1 MDINLKQNFIEKF
14 RTYFGEE
21 TDFPITFWYSN
32 NQIQEEEIKPKNWM
46 CIIGQLNRIRKG
58 ESLSFSS
65 DSVSCAGGKA
75 YCGFADFMPGLAD
88 YLSTGEERYLKNKD
102 IAQEVINQ
110 FPVYDAP
117 GKYISFKRWDQL
129 SEEDNPE
136 VVIFFAKPDVL
147 SGLFTLANFDQTDVQ
162 TAIAPFSSG
171 CGSII
176 TFPYQ
181 EIDKENPKA
190 ILGMFDPSARPFVTE
205 NILSLAIPMKKME
218 VMLANMDESFL
229 ATDQWQKV
237 RKRIIR

>member
-1 MDINLKQNFIEKF
+1 MDIKLKQKF
-14 RTYFGEE
+14 LERFQTYFGEE
-21 TDFPITFWYSN
+21 TDLPIVFWYSN
-32 NQIQEEEIKPKNWM
+32 DQLQEEEIKPKNWM
-46 CIIGQLNRIRKG
+46 CIIGQLSRIRKG

-88 YLSTGEERYLKNKD
+88 YLSTGMERYLKNKD
-102 IAQEVINQ
+102 IAQEAINQ

-117 GKYISFKRWDQL
+117 AKYISFKRWDQL
-129 SEEDNPE
+129 SEEDKPE
-136 VVIFFAKPDVL
+136 VVIFLAKPDVL
-147 SGLFTLANFDQTDVQ
+147 SGLFTLANYDQVNVQ
-162 TAIAPFSSG
+162 TTLAPFSSG

-181 EIDKENPKA
+181 ECKKENPKA
-190 ILGMFDPSARPFVTE
+190 ILGMFDPSARPFVPENYMSFAIPFAKFETMIE
-205 NILSLAIPMKKME
+205 NI
-218 VMLANMDESFL
+218 DESFL